1 MSNKATKCLLARSPL
16 TSDLLLTATHS
27 PFTYAHHTRLLDDN
41 LQTLMM
47 KYPHLSEQKVK
58 DLLEE
63 LDNNCQ
69 LAMQILDEEE
79 QRCRQIVEETSPIK
93 KPTPTQAEQ
102 NRILKQS
109 FLSLYKKLL
118 AKTQE
123 L

>member
-1 MSNKATKCLLARSPL
+1 ML
-16 TSDLLLTATHS
+16 
-27 PFTYAHHTRLLDDN
+27 
-41 LQTLMM
+41 

-79 QRCRQIVEETSPIK
+79 QACRQIVEEAPPLK
-93 KPTPTQAEQ
+93 KPALTQAEQ

-118 AKTQE
+118 AKSQE
-123 L
+123 VDQLQAKYDAQRTENAKLREMNRMLLQGEYAQDVLQDLTPIC

>member
-16 TSDLLLTATHS
+16 TSDLLLTAHS
-27 PFTYAHHTRLLDDN
+27 PLTYAHHTGLLDDN
-41 LQTLMM
+41 LHALMM
-47 KYPHLSEQKVK
+47 KYPHLSKQKVK

-79 QRCRQIVEETSPIK
+79 QRCRQIVEEEPSIK
-93 KPTPTQAEQ
+93 KYTPTQAEQ

-118 AKTQE
+118 TKTQE